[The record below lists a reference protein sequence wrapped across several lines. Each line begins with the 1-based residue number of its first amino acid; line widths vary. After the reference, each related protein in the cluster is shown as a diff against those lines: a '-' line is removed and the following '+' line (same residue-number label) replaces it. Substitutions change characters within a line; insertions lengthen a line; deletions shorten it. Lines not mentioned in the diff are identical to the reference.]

1 METTLK
7 VDLPA
12 LLEMTDEELRIYI
25 ENTFCHAL
33 REEMKRCM
41 DDVEHMI
48 LYGDSSEKPIG
59 FVTSKQAKSKH
70 VS

>member
-1 METTLK
+1 METTLN
-7 VDLPA
+7 VELPA

-41 DDVEHMI
+41 DEVEHMI
-48 LYGDSSEKPIG
+48 LYGDSSERPIG
-59 FVTSKQAKSKH
+59 FIESKQPKEQMH
-70 VS
+70 